1 MNHYQSIKVN
11 LINVKKNYLRI
22 QSLLKLEKT
31 ICSAVVKANAYGL
44 GLREV
49 TNTLCQV
56 GCKDFWVTNLEE
68 AYIIKKISPI
78 SRIYIFQGVNNLN
91 ELKTIQQNNFIP
103 VISSQEML
111 GIINYYLSYKINVVL
126 NFDTGIGRDGMQ
138 IEEIKN
144 LNLQNCNILYVM
156 SHLSCSQQVNHL
168 LNKEQLTNILNIK
181 KMFPTSK
188 FTLANSGGIF
198 LGARYHFSM
207 VRPGGA
213 LYGIESSEY
222 QKSKMFNVIEFYS
235 NVLIRKIF
243 YKSQNVGYNAT
254 YTVQKG
260 DKVFII
266 ATGYFYGYKR
276 ILGNQSFVYTKGYFL
291 PVIGTI
297 SMNMIVVNANQ
308 LPELLFNT
316 TKFVELIGNNISLK
330 KVAKLAG
337 TDQREILTGI
347 TTHCK
352 KIYIY

>member
-11 LINVKKNYLRI
+11 LNNIKKNYLRI

-44 GLREV
+44 GLRAV

-91 ELKTIQQNNFIP
+91 ELKTIQKNNFIP

-111 GIINYYLSYKINVVL
+111 EIINYYLSYKMNVVL

-138 IEEIKN
+138 IEEIKD

-156 SHLSCSQQVNHL
+156 SHLSCSEQVNHL
-168 LNKEQLTNILNIK
+168 LNKEQLTNVFNIK

-198 LGARYHFSM
+198 LGPRYHFSM

-235 NVLIRKIF
+235 NVLIRKTF
-243 YKSQNVGYNAT
+243 YKSQNIGYNAT

-308 LPELLFNT
+308 LPESLFNT

-330 KVAKLAG
+330 EVAKLSG

-352 KIYIY
+352 KLYVY